1 MNSQSNSA
9 LHDQSI
15 RRFIRRLALLLAF
28 RQSLTLVTVWFFIW
42 GAVALVLRAASSTS
56 RRQLLWGAIGIA
68 VAVIAAAAFSRK
80 RLPSRDS
87 VRAMLDIRN
96 DCGGLLMAGVDADLG
111 AWRTPEITLPRLHW
125 RKRRAFGLLAASFA
139 FVIAGILA
147 PVRFAT
153 INASRPMDVGREIEN
168 LSARIEALKEAQV
181 IEEAKAEALEQKL
194 DQLGQ
199 EASGEDPAKTWEAL
213 DHLNDAV
220 EKAAK
225 EAAETA
231 NARQERL
238 ARAEA
243 LAEGLMAG
251 ADQLD
256 SKTMTEAMRTLG
268 EMTRDAIKENESLV
282 GDLSPETLEAIKS
295 GSLKAEHLK
304 DISKALSQSK
314 SALNQK
320 LSKLSQSGQSG
331 QSSQS
336 SQSSQSRRINPKSL
350 KGGAQANRRD
360 NSGLARFLKENAE
373 KMSVDEAMFQWCEG
387 KRGVDRGP
395 GAAAMTWTD
404 GSSEKDAKF
413 KEKVLPPSSVAGL
426 NDSQLVGLSAS
437 APAVDTSGVAA
448 HGALNRSA
456 SGGGAAYTQT
466 ILPRHRGAVKRYFD
480 RPQSK

>member
-1 MNSQSNSA
+1 MNSQSTSA
-9 LHDQSI
+9 HHDQSI

-28 RQSLTLVTVWFFIW
+28 RQSLTFVAVWCFLW
-42 GAVALVLRAASSTS
+42 GAVALVLRAASATT

-68 VAVIAAAAFSRK
+68 VAAIAAAVVSRR

-87 VRAMLDIRN
+87 VRAMLDSRN
-96 DCGGLLMAGVDADLG
+96 DCGGLLMAGADADLG
-111 AWRTPEITLPRLHW
+111 AWRTPEITLPRLRW
-125 RKRRAFGLLAASFA
+125 RKARAFGLLAASSA
-139 FVIAGILA
+139 FVLISLLA
-147 PVRFAT
+147 PVRFAAT
-153 INASRPMDVGREIEN
+153 GASRPMDVSREVEN
-168 LSARIEALKEAQV
+168 LSAQIEALKEAQV

-225 EAAETA
+225 EAAEA
-231 NARQERL
+231 AGARRERL

-251 ADQLD
+251 GDQLD

-268 EMTRDAIKENESLV
+268 EMTREAVKENESLA

-304 DISKALSQSK
+304 DLTKALSQNK

-320 LSKLSQSGQSG
+320 LSKLSKSGQFG
-331 QSSQS
+331 QFG
-336 SQSSQSRRINPKSL
+336 RINPNAL

-373 KMSVDEAMFQWCEG
+373 KMSVDEATLQWCAG
-387 KRGVDRGP
+387 KGGVDRGR
-395 GAAAMTWTD
+395 GDAAMTWTD
-404 GSSEKDAKF
+404 GSSEKDARF

-437 APAVDTSGVAA
+437 APTADTSGVAA
-448 HGALNRSA
+448 HGALNSAA
-456 SGGGAAYTQT
+456 SGGGSAFTQT
-466 ILPRHRGAVKRYFD
+466 ILPRHRGAVRRYFD
-480 RPQSK
+480 RPRPK

>member
-1 MNSQSNSA
+1 MNPQSNSSD
-9 LHDQSI
+9 HDRSI
-15 RRFIRRLALLLAF
+15 RRFIRRLALLLAI
-28 RQSLTLVTVWFFIW
+28 RQSLTFVTVWCFLW
-42 GAVALVLRAASSTS
+42 GVAALVLRAASATG
-56 RRQLLWGAIGIA
+56 RRQLLWGAVGIA
-68 VAVIAAAAFSRK
+68 VAAIAAAVVSRR

-87 VRAMLDIRN
+87 VRAMLDNRN
-96 DCGGLLMAGVDADLG
+96 DCGGLLMAGADADLG
-111 AWRTPEITLPRLHW
+111 AWRTPEIELPRLRW
-125 RKRRAFGLLAASFA
+125 RKARAFGLLAASSA
-139 FVIAGILA
+139 FVLISLLA
-147 PVRFAT
+147 PVRFAAT
-153 INASRPMDVGREIEN
+153 GVSRPMDVGREVEN
-168 LSARIEALKEAQV
+168 LSAQIEALKEAQV

-225 EAAETA
+225 EAAEA
-231 NARQERL
+231 ASARRERL
-238 ARAEA
+238 DRAEA

-251 ADQLD
+251 GDQLD

-268 EMTRDAIKENESLV
+268 EMTREAVKENESLA

-304 DISKALSQSK
+304 DLSKALSQNK

-320 LSKLSQSGQSG
+320 LSKLSKSGQFG
-331 QSSQS
+331 
-336 SQSSQSRRINPKSL
+336 RINPNAL

-373 KMSVDEAMFQWCEG
+373 KMSVDEATLQWCAG
-387 KRGVDRGP
+387 KGGVDRGR
-395 GAAAMTWTD
+395 GDAAMTWTD
-404 GSSEKDAKF
+404 GSSEKDARF

-437 APAVDTSGVAA
+437 APTADTSGVAA
-448 HGALNRSA
+448 HGALNSAA
-456 SGGGAAYTQT
+456 SGGGSAYTQT
-466 ILPRHRGAVKRYFD
+466 ILPRHRGAVRRYFD
-480 RPQSK
+480 RPQTK

>member
-1 MNSQSNSA
+1 MNPQSNSA
-9 LHDQSI
+9 HHDQSI

-28 RQSLTLVTVWFFIW
+28 RQSLTFVTVWCFLW
-42 GAVALVLRAASSTS
+42 GAVALVLRAASATT

-68 VAVIAAAAFSRK
+68 VAAIAAAVVSRR

-87 VRAMLDIRN
+87 VRAMLDSRN
-96 DCGGLLMAGVDADLG
+96 DCGGLLMAGADADLG
-111 AWRTPEITLPRLHW
+111 AWRIPEITSPRLRW
-125 RKRRAFGLLAASFA
+125 RKARAFGLLAASSA
-139 FVIAGILA
+139 FVLISLLA
-147 PVRFAT
+147 PVRFAVT
-153 INASRPMDVGREIEN
+153 GVARPMDVSHEVEN
-168 LSARIEALKEAQV
+168 LSAQIEALKEAQV

-225 EAAETA
+225 EAAEA
-231 NARQERL
+231 ASARRERL

-251 ADQLD
+251 GDQLD

-268 EMTRDAIKENESLV
+268 EMTRQAVKENDSLA
-282 GDLSPETLEAIKS
+282 GDLAPETLEAIKS

-304 DISKALSQSK
+304 DLSKALSQNK

-320 LSKLSQSGQSG
+320 LSKLSKSGM
-331 QSSQS
+331 
-336 SQSSQSRRINPKSL
+336 INPNAL

-373 KMSVDEAMFQWCEG
+373 KMSVDEATLQWRQG
-387 KRGVDRGP
+387 KGGVDRGR
-395 GAAAMTWTD
+395 GDAAMTWTD
-404 GSSEKDAKF
+404 GSSEKDARF

-437 APAVDTSGVAA
+437 APTVDTSGVAA
-448 HGALNRSA
+448 HGVLNSAA
-456 SGGGAAYTQT
+456 SGGGSAYTQT

-480 RPQSK
+480 RPKSK

>member
-1 MNSQSNSA
+1 MNPQSNSA
-9 LHDQSI
+9 SHDQSI
-15 RRFIRRLALLLAF
+15 HRFIRNLALLLAF
-28 RQSLTLVTVWFFIW
+28 RQSLTYVTIWLFIW
-42 GAVALVLRAASSTS
+42 GAVALVLRAASATP
-56 RRQLLWGAIGIA
+56 RGRLLWGATGIA
-68 VAVIAAAAFSRK
+68 VAVIAAAFVSRR

-87 VRAMLDIRN
+87 VRAMLDNRN
-96 DCGGLLMAGVDADLG
+96 DCGGLLMAGADADLG
-111 AWRTPEITLPRLHW
+111 TWQVPEVTLPRLRW
-125 RKRRAFGLLAASFA
+125 RKARAFGMLAASFA
-139 FVIAGILA
+139 FVLISLLT
-147 PVRFAT
+147 PVRFAAT
-153 INASRPMDVGREIEN
+153 SAARPMDVSREVEN
-168 LSARIEALKEAQV
+168 LSAQIESLKEAQV
-181 IEEAKAEALEQKL
+181 IEEAKAEALEQML

-238 ARAEA
+238 AKAEA
-243 LAEGLMAG
+243 LAEGLTAG

-268 EMTRDAIKENESLV
+268 EMAREAVKENESLA

-304 DISKALSQSK
+304 DLSKALSQSK

-320 LSKLSQSGQSG
+320 LSKLSKSGM
-331 QSSQS
+331 
-336 SQSSQSRRINPKSL
+336 INSNAL

-373 KMSVDEAMFQWCEG
+373 KMSVDEATLQWCAG
-387 KRGVDRGP
+387 RGGVDRGR
-395 GAAAMTWTD
+395 GDAAMTWTD
-404 GSSEKDAKF
+404 GSSEKDARF

-426 NDSQLVGLSAS
+426 KDSQLVGLSAS
-437 APAVDTSGVAA
+437 APTADTSGVAA
-448 HGALNRSA
+448 HGALNSAA
-456 SGGGAAYTQT
+456 SGGGSAYTQT

>member
-1 MNSQSNSA
+1 MNPQSNSTR
-9 LHDQSI
+9 HDQSI
-15 RRFIRRLALLLAF
+15 RRFIRTLALLLAF
-28 RQSLTLVTVWFFIW
+28 RQSLAFITIWFFLW
-42 GAVALVLRAASSTS
+42 GAVALVLRAASATP
-56 RRQLLWGAIGIA
+56 RGRLLWGAAGIA
-68 VAVIAAAAFSRK
+68 VAVIAAAFVSRR

-87 VRAMLDIRN
+87 VRAMLDDRN
-96 DCGGLLMAGVDADLG
+96 DCGGLLMAGADADLG
-111 AWRTPEITLPRLHW
+111 AWRVPEVILPRLRW
-125 RKRRAFGLLAASFA
+125 QKARAFGMLAASSA
-139 FVIAGILA
+139 FVLISLLA
-147 PVRFAT
+147 PVRFAA
-153 INASRPMDVGREIEN
+153 INAARPMDVSREVEN
-168 LSARIEALKEAQV
+168 LSAQIEALKEAQI
-181 IEEAKAEALEQKL
+181 IEVAKAEALEQKL

-225 EAAETA
+225 EAAEAA
-231 NARQERL
+231 NARQGRL

-243 LAEGLMAG
+243 LAEGLTAG
-251 ADQLD
+251 GDQLD

-268 EMTRDAIKENESLV
+268 EMAREAVKENELLA

-304 DISKALSQSK
+304 DLSKALSQSK

-320 LSKLSQSGQSG
+320 LSKLSESSRLGQFG
-331 QSSQS
+331 
-336 SQSSQSRRINPKSL
+336 RINPNSL

-373 KMSVDEAMFQWCEG
+373 KMSVDEATLQWCTG
-387 KRGVDRGP
+387 KGGVDRGR
-395 GAAAMTWTD
+395 GDAAMTWTD
-404 GSSEKDAKF
+404 GSSEKDARF

-437 APAVDTSGVAA
+437 APTAETSGVAA
-448 HGALNRSA
+448 HGALNSAA
-456 SGGGAAYTQT
+456 SGGGSAYTQT

>member
-1 MNSQSNSA
+1 MNSQSTSA
-9 LHDQSI
+9 HHDKSI

-28 RQSLTLVTVWFFIW
+28 RQSLTFVTVWCFLW
-42 GAVALVLRAASSTS
+42 GAVALVLRAASATT
-56 RRQLLWGAIGIA
+56 RRQLLWGAIGVA
-68 VAVIAAAAFSRK
+68 VAAIVAAVVSRR

-87 VRAMLDIRN
+87 VRAMLDSRN
-96 DCGGLLMAGVDADLG
+96 DCGGLLMAGADADLG
-111 AWRTPEITLPRLHW
+111 AWRTPEITLPRLRW
-125 RKRRAFGLLAASFA
+125 RKARAFGLLAASSA
-139 FVIAGILA
+139 FVLISLLA
-147 PVRFAT
+147 PVRFAAT
-153 INASRPMDVGREIEN
+153 GASRPMDVSREVEN
-168 LSARIEALKEAQV
+168 LSAQIEALKEAQV
-181 IEEAKAEALEQKL
+181 VEEAKAEALEQKL

-225 EAAETA
+225 EAAESA
-231 NARQERL
+231 SARRERL
-238 ARAEA
+238 DRAEA

-251 ADQLD
+251 GDQLD

-268 EMTRDAIKENESLV
+268 EMTREAAKENESLA

-304 DISKALSQSK
+304 DLSKALSQNK

-320 LSKLSQSGQSG
+320 LSKLSKSGQFGQSG
-331 QSSQS
+331 
-336 SQSSQSRRINPKSL
+336 RINPNAL

-373 KMSVDEAMFQWCEG
+373 KMSVDEATLQWCEG
-387 KRGVDRGP
+387 KGGVDRGR
-395 GAAAMTWTD
+395 GDAAMTWTD
-404 GSSEKDAKF
+404 GSSEKDARF

-437 APAVDTSGVAA
+437 APTADTSGVAA
-448 HGALNRSA
+448 HGALNSAA
-456 SGGGAAYTQT
+456 SGGGSAYTQT

>member
-1 MNSQSNSA
+1 MNPQSNSA
-9 LHDQSI
+9 HHDQSI

-28 RQSLTLVTVWFFIW
+28 RQSLTFVTVWCFLW
-42 GAVALVLRAASSTS
+42 GAVALVLRAASATT
-56 RRQLLWGAIGIA
+56 RRQLLWGAFGIA
-68 VAVIAAAAFSRK
+68 VAAIAAAVVSRR

-87 VRAMLDIRN
+87 VRAMLDSRN
-96 DCGGLLMAGVDADLG
+96 DCGGLLMAGADADLG
-111 AWRTPEITLPRLHW
+111 AWRTPEITLPRLRW
-125 RKRRAFGLLAASFA
+125 RKARALGLLAASSA
-139 FVIAGILA
+139 FVLISLLA
-147 PVRFAT
+147 PVRFAAT
-153 INASRPMDVGREIEN
+153 GASRPMDVSREVEN
-168 LSARIEALKEAQV
+168 LSAQIEALKEAQV
-181 IEEAKAEALEQKL
+181 IEESKAEALEQKL

-225 EAAETA
+225 EAAEA
-231 NARQERL
+231 ASARRERL

-251 ADQLD
+251 GDQLD

-268 EMTRDAIKENESLV
+268 EMTREAAKENESLA

-304 DISKALSQSK
+304 DLSKALSQNK

-320 LSKLSQSGQSG
+320 LSKLSKSGM
-331 QSSQS
+331 
-336 SQSSQSRRINPKSL
+336 INPNAL

-373 KMSVDEAMFQWCEG
+373 KMSVDEATLQWCQG
-387 KRGVDRGP
+387 KGGVDRGR
-395 GAAAMTWTD
+395 GDAAMTWTD
-404 GSSEKDAKF
+404 GSSEKDARF

-426 NDSQLVGLSAS
+426 NDSQLVGMSAS
-437 APAVDTSGVAA
+437 APTADTSGVAA
-448 HGALNRSA
+448 HGALNSAA
-456 SGGGAAYTQT
+456 SGGGSAYTQT
-466 ILPRHRGAVKRYFD
+466 ILPRHRGAVRRYFD
-480 RPQSK
+480 RPKTK

>member
-1 MNSQSNSA
+1 MNSQSTSA
-9 LHDQSI
+9 HHDQSI

-28 RQSLTLVTVWFFIW
+28 RQSLTFVTVWCFLW
-42 GAVALVLRAASSTS
+42 GAVALVLRAASVTT

-68 VAVIAAAAFSRK
+68 IAAIAAAVVSRR

-87 VRAMLDIRN
+87 VRALLDSRN
-96 DCGGLLMAGVDADLG
+96 DCGGLLMAGADADLG
-111 AWRTPEITLPRLHW
+111 VWRTPEITSPRLRW
-125 RKRRAFGLLAASFA
+125 RKARAFGLLAASSA
-139 FVIAGILA
+139 FVLISLLA
-147 PVRFAT
+147 PVRFAAT
-153 INASRPMDVGREIEN
+153 GVARPMDVSREVEN
-168 LSARIEALKEAQV
+168 LSAQIEALKEAQV

-225 EAAETA
+225 EAAEA
-231 NARQERL
+231 ADARRERL

-251 ADQLD
+251 GDQLD

-268 EMTRDAIKENESLV
+268 EMTRKAVKENESLA

-304 DISKALSQSK
+304 DLSKALSQSK

-320 LSKLSQSGQSG
+320 LSKLSKSGM
-331 QSSQS
+331 
-336 SQSSQSRRINPKSL
+336 INSNAL

-373 KMSVDEAMFQWCEG
+373 KMSVDEATLQWCAG
-387 KRGVDRGP
+387 KGGVDRGR
-395 GAAAMTWTD
+395 GDAAMTWTD
-404 GSSEKDAKF
+404 GSSEKDARF

-437 APAVDTSGVAA
+437 APTADTSGVAA
-448 HGALNRSA
+448 HGALNSAA
-456 SGGGAAYTQT
+456 SGGGSAYTQT
-466 ILPRHRGAVKRYFD
+466 ILPRHRGAVRRYFD
-480 RPQSK
+480 RPQPK

>member
-1 MNSQSNSA
+1 MNSQSTSA
-9 LHDQSI
+9 PSARHDQSI

-28 RQSLTLVTVWFFIW
+28 KQSLTFVTVWLFTW
-42 GAVALVLRAASSTS
+42 GAVALVLRAASAMP
-56 RRQLLWGAIGIA
+56 RRQLLWGATGIA
-68 VAVIAAAAFSRK
+68 VAVIAAAALSRK

-87 VRAMLDIRN
+87 VRALLDNRN
-96 DCGGLLMAGVDADLG
+96 DCGGLLMAGADAEVG
-111 AWRTPEITLPRLHW
+111 AWRIPEITLPRLRW
-125 RKRRAFGLLAASFA
+125 RKARAFGLLAASFA
-139 FVIAGILA
+139 FVLISLLA

-153 INASRPMDVGREIEN
+153 INAARPMDVSREVEN
-168 LSARIEALKEAQV
+168 LSAQIEALKEAQI
-181 IEEAKAEALEQKL
+181 IEEARAEALEQKL
-194 DQLGQ
+194 DQLSQ
-199 EASGEDPAKTWEAL
+199 EASGASPAKTWEAL

-268 EMTRDAIKENESLV
+268 KMTQDAIKENESLA

-295 GSLKAEHLK
+295 GSLKAENLK
-304 DISKALSQSK
+304 DVSKALSQSK

-320 LSKLSQSGQSG
+320 LSKLSQSG
-331 QSSQS
+331 
-336 SQSSQSRRINPKSL
+336 RINPNSL
-350 KGGAQANRRD
+350 KSGAQANRRD
-360 NSGLARFLKENAE
+360 NSGLAQFLKENAE
-373 KMSVDEAMFQWCEG
+373 KISVEEATLQWYGG
-387 KRGVDRGP
+387 KGGVDRGR
-395 GAAAMTWTD
+395 GDAAMTWTD
-404 GSSEKDAKF
+404 GSSEKGARF

-437 APAVDTSGVAA
+437 APTVSTGGVAA
-448 HGALNRSA
+448 HGALNSAA
-456 SGGGAAYTQT
+456 SGGGSAYTQT

-480 RPQSK
+480 RPGTR

>member
-9 LHDQSI
+9 HHDQSI

-28 RQSLTLVTVWFFIW
+28 KQSLTFVTIWFFIW
-42 GAVALVLRAASSTS
+42 GAAALVLRVASATP
-56 RRQLLWGAIGIA
+56 RKQLLWGAIGIA
-68 VAVIAAAAFSRK
+68 VSVIVAAALSRK
-80 RLPSRDS
+80 RLPARDA
-87 VRAMLDIRN
+87 VRAMLDNRN
-96 DCGGLLMAGVDADLG
+96 DCGGLLMAGADAELG
-111 AWRTPEITLPRLHW
+111 SWRIPEITLPRLRW
-125 RKRRAFGLLAASFA
+125 RKARALGMLAASFA
-139 FVIAGILA
+139 FVLISLLA
-147 PVRFAT
+147 PVRFAAT
-153 INASRPMDVGREIEN
+153 GAARPMDVSREVEN
-168 LSARIEALKEAQV
+168 LSAQIEALKEAQI
-181 IEEAKAEALEQKL
+181 IEEAKADALEQKL
-194 DQLGQ
+194 DQLNQ
-199 EASGEDPAKTWEAL
+199 EASGSDPAKTWEAL

-231 NARQERL
+231 NAKQERL

-268 EMTRDAIKENESLV
+268 EMMRDAVKENESLA

-304 DISKALSQSK
+304 DISKALGRGK

-320 LSKLSQSGQSG
+320 LSKLSQSGS
-331 QSSQS
+331 
-336 SQSSQSRRINPKSL
+336 INPNAL

-373 KMSVDEAMFQWCEG
+373 KMSIEEATLQWCEG
-387 KRGVDRGP
+387 KGGVDRGR
-395 GAAAMTWTD
+395 GDAAMTWTD
-404 GSSEKDAKF
+404 GSSEKDARF
-413 KEKVLPPSSVAGL
+413 KEKALPPSSVAGL

-437 APAVDTSGVAA
+437 APTVSSSGVAA
-448 HGALNRSA
+448 HGALNSAA
-456 SGGGAAYTQT
+456 SGGGSAYTQT
-466 ILPRHRGAVKRYFD
+466 ILPRHRGAVRRYFD

>member
-1 MNSQSNSA
+1 MNPQSNSA
-9 LHDQSI
+9 SHDLSI

-28 RQSLTLVTVWFFIW
+28 KQSLTFVTIWFFIW
-42 GAVALVLRAASSTS
+42 GAVALVLRAASATP
-56 RRQLLWGAIGIA
+56 RRQLLWGAVGIA

-87 VRAMLDIRN
+87 VRALLDNRN
-96 DCGGLLMAGVDADLG
+96 DCGGLLMAGADADLG
-111 AWRTPEITLPRLHW
+111 DWRIPEIRLPGLRW
-125 RKRRAFGLLAASFA
+125 RKARSLGLSAASSA
-139 FVIAGILA
+139 FVLISLLA

-153 INASRPMDVGREIEN
+153 TDAARPMDVSREVEN
-168 LSARIEALKEAQV
+168 LSAQIEALKEAQV

-194 DQLGQ
+194 DQLGR

-256 SKTMTEAMRTLG
+256 SKTMAEAMRTLG
-268 EMTRDAIKENESLV
+268 EMTRDAIKENESLA

-304 DISKALSQSK
+304 GVSKALSQNRA
-314 SALNQK
+314 ALNQK
-320 LSKLSQSGQSG
+320 LSKLSQSGM
-331 QSSQS
+331 
-336 SQSSQSRRINPKSL
+336 INPNSL
-350 KGGAQANRRD
+350 KGGAQADRRD

-373 KMSVDEAMFQWCEG
+373 KMSVDEATLQWRQG
-387 KRGVDRGP
+387 KGGVDRGR
-395 GAAAMTWTD
+395 GDAAMTWTN
-404 GSSEKDAKF
+404 GSSEKDARF
-413 KEKVLPPSSVAGL
+413 KEKVLPPSSIAGL

-437 APAVDTSGVAA
+437 APTVNTSGVAA
-448 HGALNRSA
+448 HGALNSAA
-456 SGGGAAYTQT
+456 SGGGSAYTQT
-466 ILPRHRGAVKRYFD
+466 ILPRHRGAVRRYFD